1 MKNYSNTYIFIYS
14 SVMVI
19 VVAAVLSFVS
29 MSLKPAQDKNIEIEK
44 KMNILT
50 SINIESTVDDAEEL
64 FEKYITESFI
74 VKSDGSTSAEQ
85 TDSKGKKITAF
96 EIDMKEELAK
106 KPEEMNLPLFV
117 SKSDD
122 GSRNYIIPVRGKG
135 LWGPIWGYI
144 GLNEDM
150 NTIFGV
156 NFDHKSETPGL
167 GAEINTKEFQKQFF
181 GKTLFDD
188 QGNFVSVNILK
199 GGALPD
205 DMHGVDAISGG
216 TITSKALESTIRQCL
231 SYYEN
236 YFKNQKNNQ

>member
-1 MKNYSNTYIFIYS
+1 
-14 SVMVI
+14 MVI

-29 MSLKPAQDKNIEIEK
+29 MALKPAQDKNVETEK
-44 KMNILT
+44 KMNILA

-64 FEKYITESFI
+64 FKTYITETYI
-74 VKSDGSTSAEQ
+74 IKSDGSTTSEL
-85 TDSKGKKITAF
+85 TDSRGKKITAF
-96 EIDMKEELAK
+96 DIDLKEELAK
-106 KPEEMNLPLFV
+106 KPEDMNLPLFV
-117 SKSDD
+117 SKQDD
-122 GSRNYIIPVRGKG
+122 GKSNYIIPVRGKG

-144 GLNEDM
+144 GLSDDL

-167 GAEINTKEFQKQFF
+167 GAEINTKVFQKQFF
-181 GKTLFDD
+181 NKTLFDD

-216 TITSKALESTIRQCL
+216 TITSKALEKTIRECIG
-231 SYYEN
+231 YYQN
-236 YFKNQKNNQ
+236 YFKNQKNIQ